1 MIHFSC
7 EKRCRALK
15 TRCFSELWR
24 TSSSQVGEGAAETK
38 MKYCFLSC
46 QRRSF
51 QEVSLPIGRFCFVSG
66 CDCCLVFCEDEK
78 NMQLK
83 TKTVGMTPKESYN
96 EAREASAVKFPV
108 PVRFPSSVFIV
119 ATTISNQHVMPKR
132 PPKGRRRYE
141 KSNSLHLISLEAYLL
156 PLHRSS
162 AAQTRVNGSTFRK
175 QREIIS

>member
-1 MIHFSC
+1 MEDFHQ
-7 EKRCRALK
+7 
-15 TRCFSELWR
+15 
-24 TSSSQVGEGAAETK
+24 SSRGGSSGNENEIL
-38 MKYCFLSC
+38 LSLLPATVIP
-46 QRRSF
+46 RSF
-51 QEVSLPIGRFCFVSG
+51 IAHWSFLFCVGMWLLSG
-66 CDCCLVFCEDEK
+66 VLRRWKK

-119 ATTISNQHVMPKR
+119 ATTITNQHVMPKR